1 MDSNETKTLWI
12 SVGSALFAVFLL
24 YSWSQEQ
31 KASVHKKFGSKI
43 QVVVA
48 AKDIPEMS
56 PIDESMLEVT
66 EVPEDFKQPQ
76 AFQNPEMIIGQMAA
90 APIKKGEQILD
101 TKLLLPG
108 KDTGLSMHVTPGKRA
123 LTIPID
129 DMRGAAKLIK
139 PGDRVDLIVAVDV
152 GSGLDK
158 KREVRTLMQDV
169 PILAAGQNIVDTVP
183 AQLEEDG
190 KENYLL
196 NNLRKVSN
204 FTSVTIEGSPV
215 EIQNL
220 VYILS
225 TNPGSLFTVLR
236 NPNDRYINPL
246 KTADANDVMG
256 KVKIERAP
264 TAAAPALPPP
274 EPPKDQNT
282 TPQRKRRGAYEE
294 L

>member
-1 MDSNETKTLWI
+1 MESNETKTLWI
-12 SVGSALFAVFLL
+12 SVASAIFAVFLL

-31 KASVHKKFGSKI
+31 KVVMHKKFGNKV

-48 AKDIPEMS
+48 ARDISEMQ

-66 EVPEDFKQPQ
+66 EVPEDFRQPKAMQ
-76 AFQNPEMIIGQMAA
+76 SPENVIGQMAA

-108 KDTGLSMHVTPGKRA
+108 KDTGLSMQVTPGKRA

-129 DMRGAAKLIK
+129 DMRGTARLIK
-139 PGDRVDLIVAVDV
+139 PGDRIDLVAAVET
-152 GSGLDK
+152 GSGLEK
-158 KREVRTLMQDV
+158 KKEVRTIMQDV
-169 PILAAGQNIVDTVP
+169 PVLAAGQNIVDTVP

-204 FTSVTIEGSPV
+204 FTSITIEGSPTEV
-215 EIQNL
+215 QLLIH
-220 VYILS
+220 ILS
-225 TNPGSLFTVLR
+225 TNPGSLFTILR

-246 KTADANDVMG
+246 KTVDTDDVMG
-256 KVKIERAP
+256 KMKAARLP
-264 TAAAPALPPP
+264 TTAAPELPVPAPVTAPA
-274 EPPKDQNT
+274 K
-282 TPQRKRRGAYEE
+282 KRRGSYEE

>member
-31 KASVHKKFGSKI
+31 KATLHKKFGSKI

-48 AKDIPEMS
+48 AKDIAEMS
-56 PIDESMLEVT
+56 PIDESMLEVK

-76 AFQNPEMIIGQMAA
+76 ALQNPDVIIGQMAA
-90 APIKKGEQILD
+90 APIKRGEQILD

-129 DMRGAAKLIK
+129 DMRGAARLIK
-139 PGDRVDLIVAVDV
+139 PGDRVDLIVAVEV
-152 GSGLDK
+152 GSGLEK

-196 NNLRKVSN
+196 NNLRKVTN
-204 FTSVTIEGSPV
+204 FTSVTIEGSPA

-220 VYILS
+220 VYILA

-246 KTADANDVMG
+246 KTTDANDVMG
-256 KVKIERAP
+256 KMKVERTP
-264 TAAAPALPPP
+264 TAAPALPATPPP
-274 EPPKDQNT
+274 EPAST